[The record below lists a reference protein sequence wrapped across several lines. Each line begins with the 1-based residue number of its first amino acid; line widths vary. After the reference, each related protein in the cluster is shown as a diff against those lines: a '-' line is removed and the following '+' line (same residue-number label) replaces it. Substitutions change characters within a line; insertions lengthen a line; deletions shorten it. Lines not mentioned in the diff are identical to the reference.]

1 MPASPASL
9 VGLASEPPL
18 RALFEVTWH
27 RNTERDA
34 GRYPPDASRTTTIW
48 TGGHGLFGYAPSE
61 VGSTAEWWLDR
72 IHPDDRPRV
81 LATAEQAVTS
91 GHPSYSI
98 AYRFHR
104 RDGTW
109 AHLIARAIVDR
120 NPEGRARARGAILD
134 LSSSRR
140 ESEAPTVGEDAS
152 PLLDPSGAAPTQR
165 AVPLQRLL
173 ELVLDTI
180 PVGVAVMDREGNVAM
195 NNPVTRRIWGDI
207 IRPADDRYRESIG
220 RWHATGERVATS
232 AWGSQRALKEG
243 ITSLDELIDIDP
255 LDGGPPKIIRNSA
268 APIRDEH
275 GSIVGAVVVNEEVTE
290 HVRVQE
296 QLARRGRQ
304 QTALAHLS
312 LSALRGEDVASLLG
326 EATAVVARA
335 MGVEYAIVLEHLPEE
350 ERLEFRAGAGP
361 WVAEIDPRATVRASS
376 GSMAWH
382 CLNSAAPV
390 VFGNLER
397 ECEPLL
403 ARGAD
408 GGVGVAIA
416 GKDRTYGLLVART
429 ERLREFA
436 EDEIEFVWG
445 VANVLATS
453 IARARA
459 TAELRDKREEL
470 RTLSRKLIEA
480 QEQERRAIAREL
492 HDDFGQ
498 VLTALRLSIQRRSSD
513 ASENLALVD
522 GAIARMRDLAQ
533 DLRPPQLD
541 ALGLEACLRW
551 YATRE
556 AERAGLSLTLAI
568 EPLPTAPPA
577 AVAITCFR
585 VVQEALTNVIRHAR
599 ARHVTIELRARG
611 DQLELVVADDGAGF
625 DAAGARHRAVRGESQ
640 GLLGMEER
648 VSLLAGELRIDSAP
662 GRGTAV
668 RVRLPLAGG
677 RL

>member
-1 MPASPASL
+1 MPP
-9 VGLASEPPL
+9 GEPPL
-18 RALFEVTWH
+18 RALFEVIWD
-27 RNTERDA
+27 RDA
-34 GRYPPDASRTTTIW
+34 LPNGQSPSGENRTTTIW
-48 TGGHGLFGYAPSE
+48 TGGHGLLGYAPSE
-61 VGSTAEWWLDR
+61 VGSTAAWWLER
-72 IHPDDRPRV
+72 IHPDDRARV
-81 LATAEQAVTS
+81 LATAEQAVAS
-91 GHPSYSI
+91 GRPAYSSE
-98 AYRFHR
+98 YRFRR
-104 RDGTW
+104 RDGSW
-109 AHLIARAIVDR
+109 ASLVTRAIVDR
-120 NPEGRARARGAILD
+120 NPEGRALARGAILD
-134 LSSSRR
+134 LSDVPSAGDEASPAVGPSSRPVQ
-140 ESEAPTVGEDAS
+140 SH
-152 PLLDPSGAAPTQR
+152 
-165 AVPLQRLL
+165 RLL

-180 PVGVAVMDREGNVAM
+180 PVGVAVMDRDGNLVM
-195 NNPVTRRIWGDI
+195 NNPVVRRIWGDV
-207 IRPADDRYRESIG
+207 IRPAGERYRESIG
-220 RWHATGERVATS
+220 RWHSTGERVPTS
-232 AWGSQRALKEG
+232 AWGSQRALREG

-255 LDGGPPKIIRNSA
+255 LDGGAPKIIRNSA

-275 GSIVGAVVVNEEVTE
+275 GGIVGAVVVNEEVTE
-290 HVRVQE
+290 RVRDQE

-312 LSALRGEDVASLLG
+312 LLALGGDDVAALLG
-326 EATAVVARA
+326 EATKVVARA
-335 MGVEYAIVLEHLPEE
+335 LSVDYAIVLEHVPEKQ
-350 ERLEFRAGAGP
+350 RLEFRAVAGP
-361 WVAEIDPRATVRASS
+361 WAPQIDERASVRASP

-390 VFGNLER
+390 VFGNLEH

-403 ARGAD
+403 ARGAE
-408 GGVGVAIA
+408 GGVAVAIA

-429 ERLREFA
+429 EHLREFA
-436 EDEIEFVWG
+436 EDQIEFIWG
-445 VANVLATS
+445 VANVVATS

-599 ARHVTIELRARG
+599 ARHVGIELRARG
-611 DQLELVVADDGAGF
+611 DQLELVVADDGGGF
-625 DAAGARHRAVRGESQ
+625 DVAEARHRAVRGESQ

-662 GRGTAV
+662 GRGTTLRAH
-668 RVRLPLAGG
+668 LLLAGG
-677 RL
+677 RG